1 MSTVSAKQIV
11 SELGYEGMGGTVDA
25 ELLYKN
31 SFGDIANETVY
42 YDPWRLANP
51 LDSKSGP
58 KSIIKGLG
66 QYHIALQKSMQKAFT
81 FAGSAATLLPV
92 YVDPE
97 ITRAVNE
104 VTRFLPLVRRVSN
117 LGRSA
122 NYNKITALSSADWK
136 AEDADLPES
145 EDTYVRAQEMIKFG
159 YAVGRV
165 TGPAMAAMDAYADA
179 KALEVTNKTV
189 SLRLQE
195 EETVIRGEAL
205 ASASDADI
213 YVADAQGFDGLIKII
228 TTNDVDASSAKL
240 SSDMLRSAVRL
251 SREAGGNPNLIL
263 VQSKDVQNWKGGL
276 TDYVVYNTQQ
286 IGTLEYG
293 FQNIVHEGIPILEM
307 PINMPTTVNKRV
319 ALVLDMR
326 MVELRVL
333 QDVMMQD
340 LAQTNDSSKFMV
352 KIYET
357 LINKAE
363 QFCSKITDLGDT

>member
-1 MSTVSAKQIV
+1 MAVSAKQIV

-51 LDSKSGP
+51 LDPKSGP

-195 EETVIRGEAL
+195 EETIIRGEAL
-205 ASASDADI
+205 ATASDADI

-228 TTNDVDASSAKL
+228 TTNDVDASAAKL

-251 SREAGGNPNLIL
+251 AREAGGNPNLIL

-307 PINMPTTVNKRV
+307 PINMPTTVDKRV
-319 ALVLDMR
+319 ALILDMR

>member
-1 MSTVSAKQIV
+1 M
-11 SELGYEGMGGTVDA
+11 
-25 ELLYKN
+25 
-31 SFGDIANETVY
+31 
-42 YDPWRLANP
+42 
-51 LDSKSGP
+51 
-58 KSIIKGLG
+58 
-66 QYHIALQKSMQKAFT
+66 
-81 FAGSAATLLPV
+81 
-92 YVDPE
+92 
-97 ITRAVNE
+97 
-104 VTRFLPLVRRVSN
+104 RRVSN

-195 EETVIRGEAL
+195 EETIIRGEAL
-205 ASASDADI
+205 ATASDADI

-228 TTNDVDASSAKL
+228 TTNDVDASAAKL

-251 SREAGGNPNLIL
+251 AREAGGNPNLIL

-307 PINMPTTVNKRV
+307 PINMPTTVDKRV
-319 ALVLDMR
+319 ALILDMR